1 MKNRLF
7 AERFGLLVLT
17 ALMLVGCS
25 ANGLPS
31 PVKGLARI
39 DDEPAVATRENR
51 VVRMACLW
59 QPGEGTGLDGKP
71 TRGFAGQ
78 VFFFAAGSDAPVKVD
93 GAVRIYEFDD
103 QGPREEQ
110 VKAIHQFDFP
120 PEVWSLYH
128 RDSQWGPS
136 YQVFIPYV
144 RKGSHAADCVLRVR
158 LTAEGRPSVYSE
170 MSTVE
175 LSGTK
180 GPAPGTQAARQN
192 AAATETD
199 RIQGKTTRSETIRD
213 SKGQLAL
220 EQRIDAKL
228 ERWKQERIAKT
239 NAFARDETPSN
250 IQLVS
255 AVEPA
260 EVDGR
265 DARIRQLELEN
276 ELLRGARR
284 LPEPQMRPAS
294 APQTARVPRRASVR
308 HPLLEE
314 EPSAG
319 LSGSHEQTNSTAE
332 AAGHPLQDNH
342 EQSRPEGGT
351 RHPLLDEGDDTV
363 HPLAD
368 F

>member
-1 MKNRLF
+1 MSNRVLTK
-7 AERFGLLVLT
+7 RFGLLVLS

-25 ANGLPS
+25 ANGLES

-39 DDEPAVATRENR
+39 DDEPPVATRENPA
-51 VVRMACLW
+51 VRMACLW

-78 VFFFAAGSDAPVKVD
+78 MFFFAAGSDAPVKVD
-93 GAVRIYEFDD
+93 GAVRVYEFDD
-103 QGPREEQ
+103 QGSREEQ

-120 PEVWSLYH
+120 PEVWSLYQ

-144 RKGSHAADCVLRVR
+144 RKGSHAADCALRVR
-158 LTAEGRPSVYSE
+158 LTAEGQQPVFSE
-170 MSTVE
+170 MLTVE

-180 GPAPGTQAARQN
+180 GPAPGTQAARQDV
-192 AAATETD
+192 AATEAD
-199 RIQGKTTRSETIRD
+199 QFPDKTTRSETIRD
-213 SKGQLAL
+213 SKGQVAL
-220 EQRIDAKL
+220 EQRIDARLK
-228 ERWKQERIAKT
+228 RWKQERIAKT
-239 NAFARDETPSN
+239 NTSAKGETNSD

-255 AVEPA
+255 ALEPA
-260 EVDGR
+260 EVDDR

-284 LPEPQMRPAS
+284 LPEPQTRPAS
-294 APQTARVPRRASVR
+294 APQAARIPRRASVR

-314 EPSAG
+314 ESSAG

-332 AAGHPLQDNH
+332 SAGHPLQGNH